1 VCVCVCVCVYIYIY
15 SHTRIWYMNWRVLL
29 DEYLFHSP
37 ICFCVSKAILKN
49 FEIFLFFLLQ
59 INIFLVFLDHFDALI
74 SKIIFKNKKYYEKQ
88 LQPHFQTGT
97 PLFHLYSQVT
107 IIIIRIIIISTTTT
121 YHVNY
126 SSFWFL
132 YMCFFFY
139 QCIQNAYL

>member
-1 VCVCVCVCVYIYIY
+1 
-15 SHTRIWYMNWRVLL
+15 M
-29 DEYLFHSP
+29 
-37 ICFCVSKAILKN
+37 
-49 FEIFLFFLLQ
+49 
-59 INIFLVFLDHFDALI
+59 FLVFLNHFDALI

-132 YMCFFFY
+132 YMCFFFLSMHSKCLFIIIFLGQDILPY
-139 QCIQNAYL
+139 YYE